1 MDTLLIIDMQTVWLD
16 ETSPRFDKEAVIER
30 VNLAAQ
36 QMRQRG
42 GKVMFVRHSNAE
54 ASVGT
59 AAWQVD
65 PRLAVDEADSVIDKT
80 ACDAF
85 LQTSLRADLQA
96 WHSDTL
102 YICGLATEFCVDSTI
117 RAAIS
122 AGFNV
127 VALSDA
133 HTTGDRPHLGAGQI
147 VAHHNWVWT
156 HLAVPAERTLKVLTV
171 EQAFAD

>member
-1 MDTLLIIDMQTVWLD
+1 MDTLLVIDMQRAWLG
-16 ETSPRFDKEAVIER
+16 ETSPRFDKDAVIER
-30 VNLAAQ
+30 INLAAQ
-36 QMRQRG
+36 HMRQRA
-42 GKVMFVRHSNAE
+42 GKVVFVRHSNAE
-54 ASVGT
+54 ASVGS

-65 PRLAVDEADSVIDKT
+65 PRLAVTAADHFIDKT

-85 LQTSLRADLQA
+85 LHTSLQADLAA
-96 WHSDTL
+96 WQSDRL
-102 YICGLATEFCVDSTI
+102 YICGLATEFCVDTTI

-122 AGFNV
+122 KGFDV

-147 VAHHNWVWT
+147 VAHHNWIWS
-156 HLAVPAERTLKVLTV
+156 HLALPVARSLQVLTV